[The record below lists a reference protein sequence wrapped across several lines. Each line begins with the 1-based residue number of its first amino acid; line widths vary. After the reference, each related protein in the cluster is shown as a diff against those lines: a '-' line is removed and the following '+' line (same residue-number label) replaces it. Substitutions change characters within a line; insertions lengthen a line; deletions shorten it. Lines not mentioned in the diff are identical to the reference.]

1 MLVISR
7 ANSIHFVKVD
17 GLLPNVE
24 NTLSFDE
31 RYAGHLI
38 RGYCQKWDITDVV
51 TVQCVSD
58 SDTLPTVNVYTPAA
72 GTTITPSL
80 VASYAAT
87 SVLPARYYFEFEVDF
102 SGYVGKK
109 IQIKVTQGTDVWMSE
124 KQWCYALTDDL
135 ADGNLV
141 LIQYTNK
148 DNESKLPNVQIDY
161 TTGIEFFFYVEAV
174 LKDVVYQGEDQVFT
188 NIGGKVLIESQ
199 LFKARRLATKILP
212 EFMTDKI
219 AIAGKCFTF
228 LVNDLTYTTD
238 GLPEISSPGGNL
250 RALTWTLVHSD
261 ILGFTTD
268 DKSIELPTMDG
279 IITRNTTSI
288 VDTWTFVAPAG
299 YLIHTVVAGHGVGS
313 VADYALT
320 MGYSLHAAE
329 ILDAMDVPLSATNTT
344 AGIHDQPAFET
355 DTTVYVEIAGA
366 GAIGKIYVQLLRNS
380 A

>member
-1 MLVISR
+1 M
-7 ANSIHFVKVD
+7 HFVKVD
-17 GLLPNVE
+17 GLLPNAE
-24 NTLSFDE
+24 NRLSFDE

-38 RGYCQKWDITDVV
+38 RGYCQKWDTTDVV
-51 TVQCVSD
+51 TVQCVSE
-58 SDTLPTVNVYTPAA
+58 SDTVPTVQVYSQSLSA
-72 GTTITPSL
+72 TITPVL
-80 VASYAAT
+80 INSYAAT
-87 SVLPARYYFEFEVDF
+87 TSLPARYYFEFEVDF
-102 SGYVGKK
+102 SGYVNKK
-109 IQIKVTQGTDVWMSE
+109 IQLKVTQGTDVWMSE
-124 KQWCYALTDDL
+124 KQWCYALTDDI
-135 ADGNLV
+135 ASGDLV

-161 TTGIEFFFYVEAV
+161 TTGIEFFLYVEAV
-174 LKDVVYQGEDQVFT
+174 LKDVVYQGEDQMFT
-188 NIGGKVLIESQ
+188 NIGGRVLVESQ
-199 LFKARRLATKILP
+199 LFKARRLATALLP

-228 LVNDLTYTTD
+228 LVNDLAFTTE

-250 RALTWTLVHSD
+250 RALTWTLTHSD

-268 DKSIELPTMDG
+268 DKSLELPTVDG
-279 IITRNTTSI
+279 IITRITNAI
-288 VDTWTFVAPAG
+288 VDTWTFIAPAG

-313 VADYALT
+313 AADYALT

-329 ILDAMDVPLSATNTT
+329 ILDAMDVPLAGSNTT
-344 AGIHDQPAFET
+344 AGVHDQAAFET